1 MHHTRRSLSYVF
13 LIIAVIVAPTAVAL
27 GWHLFTG
34 DPTVRPLGITREALR
49 DFGIPSTGG
58 EIVAYVD
65 WPPGAGQTARKRLAD
80 DLRVSFA
87 SKGVDVRLVFR
98 EAGGSVRVTYVIGK
112 SVLGPYS
119 RARAAEGIGAAVEA
133 YRMH

>member
-13 LIIAVIVAPTAVAL
+13 LIITVIVSPTAIAL
-27 GWHLFTG
+27 GWYQYTR
-34 DPTVRPLGITREALR
+34 DPTVRPLGITRDALR
-49 DFGIPSTGG
+49 QFGVFGTGG

-80 DLRVSFA
+80 NLRMSFA

-98 EAGGSVRVTYVIGK
+98 EAGGPVRVTYVIGN

-119 RARAAEGIGAAVEA
+119 SARAAEGVGAAVEA